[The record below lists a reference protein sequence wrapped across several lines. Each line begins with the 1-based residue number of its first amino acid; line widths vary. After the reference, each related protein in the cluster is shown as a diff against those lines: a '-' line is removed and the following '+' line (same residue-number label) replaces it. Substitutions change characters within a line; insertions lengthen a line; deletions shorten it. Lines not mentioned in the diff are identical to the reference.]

1 MLTTYGNKV
10 HVQVQSSS
18 SSSSSTVKGE
28 KFSRITWSSKNLS
41 FRTGIKVF
49 EMHKIRG
56 SHVMECASLCE
67 RNGIYNCPLFAV
79 DQSSQCYL
87 LKFDLSSTWPDLGF
101 NKAKVFIHKGEMNL
115 YLKCYLNSFNRMC
128 TIN

>member
-49 EMHKIRG
+49 EMHKMRR
-56 SHVMECASLCE
+56 SHVTECASLCE
-67 RNGIYNCPLFAV
+67 RNGYTIVNCLLLTKVPSATCSNLI
-79 DQSSQCYL
+79 SQLPGLILDSPMQKCL
-87 LKFDLSSTWPDLGF
+87 CAKVRCITDLS
-101 NKAKVFIHKGEMNL
+101 I
-115 YLKCYLNSFNRMC
+115 
-128 TIN
+128 